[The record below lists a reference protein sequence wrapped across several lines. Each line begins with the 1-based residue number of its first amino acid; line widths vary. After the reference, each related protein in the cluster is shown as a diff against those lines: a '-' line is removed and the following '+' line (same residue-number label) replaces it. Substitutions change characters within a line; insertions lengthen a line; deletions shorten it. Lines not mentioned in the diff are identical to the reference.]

1 MDKGELLLL
10 RKTRLDKALRVDT
23 IDDCLDDV

>member
-1 MDKGELLLL
+1 MNKRKLLLL
-10 RKTRLDKALRVDT
+10 RKTRLDVALRVNA

>member
-10 RKTRLDKALRVDT
+10 RKTRLDAALRVDT